1 MLNSNQSI
9 ENRLLTKVSS
19 MYYDQNYN
27 QREIAKRLHL
37 SRPKVSRLLKK
48 AREKGI
54 VQISVVSQNDSFV
67 DLEKSLEEKFDLQ
80 EALIIDADDHVSSQ
94 GIKRQ
99 IGTAASDYLHRTVSD
114 SEIIGVTWGTTLQAM
129 VDAMPPKPISNIHI
143 VQALGGVGPP
153 EAKAHATDI
162 SRRLSQLLQCKLTL
176 LPAPGIVGSIEAKEV
191 LLSDHQVKSALDLFS
206 KIDTLYVGLGAIKTN
221 PVLDKDSKEIPPQ
234 VYKKIMNSDSVGDIA
249 LHFFNI
255 DGQEVET
262 NLKDLVIGISIE
274 DLKKV
279 DTVVGIAGGKE
290 KTDVI
295 YGALKGK
302 LIDVLITDHQTAN
315 NVLSR

>member
-1 MLNSNQSI
+1 MLNTNQSV
-9 ENRLLTKVSS
+9 ENRLLSKVSS

-27 QREIAKRLHL
+27 QQEIANRLHL

-54 VQISVVSQNDSFV
+54 VQISVVSPSGSFV

-80 EALIIDADDHVSSQ
+80 EALIIDADDHVSTK

-114 SEIIGVTWGTTLQAM
+114 GEIIGVTWGTTLQAM
-129 VDAMPPKPISNIHI
+129 VDTMPPKTINNVHI

-162 SRRLSQLLQCKLTL
+162 SRRLSQLLKCKLTL

-191 LLSDHQVKSALDLFS
+191 LLSDRQVKGALDLFS
-206 KIDTLYVGLGAIKTN
+206 KIDTLFVGLGAIKTN
-221 PVLDKDSKEIPPQ
+221 PVLDKDSNEIPPQ
-234 VYKKIMNSDSVGDIA
+234 VYEKIMNSDAVGDIA

-255 DGQEVET
+255 DGKEVET
-262 NLKDLVIGISIE
+262 KLKDLVIGISIE
-274 DLKKV
+274 EMKQI

-290 KTDVI
+290 KTEVI
-295 YGALKGK
+295 YGALHGK
-302 LIDVLITDHQTAN
+302 LIDVLITDHQTGKEI
-315 NVLSR
+315 LSR